1 MTSCIGRDFPV
12 LRVLDGTLHD
22 DVRFAITT
30 REGGGSS
37 GEYARGNLADHVG
50 DSPAS
55 VSANRASLAEQL
67 GAHRGLAVI
76 AAVHGASTTWVVE
89 SGTYGDVD
97 ALLTDVP
104 GLGILA
110 LGADCAV
117 VGVAATRVDGSPVI
131 GVAHCGWR
139 GLVADVVGAVVDD
152 ISRAGG
158 KDLQAILGPTICGSC
173 YLIDEA
179 RSQQVLDACTPS
191 VARVAVRPADA
202 PGQFHLDIRAGV
214 LQRLTELGVPIQVE
228 WGCTAEDERWFS
240 HRSSVN
246 RFGPDAKTGRH
257 GLGIVIGDVTRGK
270 ARDEGV

>member
-1 MTSCIGRDFPV
+1 MSSSIGRDFPV
-12 LRVLDGTLHD
+12 LRVLDGTLHNG
-22 DVRFAITT
+22 VRFAVTT

-50 DSPAS
+50 DSPTSVAS
-55 VSANRASLAEQL
+55 NRASLAQQL

-76 AAVHGASTTWVVE
+76 AAVHGASTTWVRRA
-89 SGTYGDVD
+89 GTYGNVD
-97 ALLTDVP
+97 ALLTDTP

-117 VGVAATRVDGSPVI
+117 VGVAATRVDGTHVI

-139 GLVADVVGAVVDD
+139 GLEADVIGAVVAD
-152 ISRAGG
+152 ITSAGG
-158 KDLQAILGPTICGSC
+158 KHLQAIQGPTICGSC
-173 YLIDEA
+173 YLVDEA
-179 RSQQVLDACTPS
+179 RSRQVLDACTPG
-191 VARVAVRPADA
+191 VARVAVRPADV

-214 LQRLTELGVPIQVE
+214 RQRLTELGVLIQE
-228 WGCTAEDERWFS
+228 ECGCTAEDERWFS

-246 RFGPDAKTGRH
+246 RFGPDALTGRH

-270 ARDEGV
+270 ARDDEG